1 MIWFALFAGPV
12 AWALRQLAS
21 YALVSPACGMG
32 STQPLIAIAAAML
45 GLTLLGAWTGR
56 LCLTRSRADGRG
68 AVMMRASFMASV
80 AVGLNLLVALLIV
93 LSTVAEFILS
103 PCE

>member
-21 YALVSPACGMG
+21 YALVASACRAI
-32 STQPLIAIAAAML
+32 STGPLIAIAATMLAM
-45 GLTLLGAWTGR
+45 TLWGAWTGW
-56 LCLTRSRADGRG
+56 LCLIRSRGHAG

-93 LSTVAEFILS
+93 LSTVAEFVLS

>member
-21 YALVSPACGMG
+21 YALVASACGEVR
-32 STQPLIAIAAAML
+32 TRWLIAIAAAML
-45 GLTLLGAWTGR
+45 AMTLLGAWTGR
-56 LCLTRSRADGRG
+56 RCLIRSRRG
-68 AVMMRASFMASV
+68 HGEAVMMRASFMASV

-93 LSTVAEFILS
+93 LSTVAEFILN